1 MGYEIIEGDCVDVMQ
16 GMDDDSVD
24 VVITDPPYGIGF
36 DYLEY
41 EDTRENLQSLI
52 EAFLPHAIR
61 VARKRVVVFCGLTQL
76 TLYPKSEW
84 VGCVTWNTTGSCG
97 RYGFNQWTPVLMY
110 GKDRKGFK
118 TIDGVLKS
126 DVISISGGGGVGF
139 RRSAEEKKHT
149 CPKPMTIMNPI
160 VLRHT
165 APGDTVL
172 DCFAGSGSTGV
183 ACVSNGRDFI
193 GIEMTP
199 EYADLARNRIDAA
212 MPQGVAV

>member
-1 MGYEIIEGDCVDVMQ
+1 MSYEIIVGDCVDVMR

-36 DYLEY
+36 EYLEY
-41 EDTRENLQSLI
+41 EDTRENLAKLI
-52 EAFLPHAIR
+52 ADFLPEAVR
-61 VARKRVVVFCGLTQL
+61 VAKKRVIVLCGPNQISM
-76 TLYPKSEW
+76 YPEGEW
-84 VGCVTWNTTGSCG
+84 VGCVTWNTTGSRG
-97 RYGFNQWTPVLMY
+97 RYGFSQWTPVLMY

-139 RRSAEEKKHT
+139 QRSAEEKKHT

-172 DCFAGSGSTGV
+172 DPFTGSGSTGV
-183 ACVSNGRDFI
+183 ACVSNGRKYI
-193 GIEMTP
+193 GVEITP
-199 EYADLARNRIDAA
+199 EYAQLARDRIEAA
-212 MPQGVAV
+212 VPQGVAV